1 MKFSII
7 VILYNQANYINE
19 TIESIL
25 KQTYQNFEIIISD
38 DCSTDNTL
46 DIIKNIKDP
55 RLKYV
60 KTQYNMGI
68 NANINNACK
77 YVSGDLVVILGGDDK
92 LRPNHLEKM
101 HEVFSNNNIDVAY
114 CQLTNIDKNGKYIT
128 GKDIPCW
135 FTENKTHIQFLHD
148 FFTMNCLNSPGMTL
162 KYSAMASLLPMNLSI
177 VNYSDVKMHIDLL
190 INGFKLYVLNDIL
203 VDYRQ
208 FKDHRNISGANNG
221 LTYKRILLETKPLMD
236 SYLKIKDI
244 ELLQDVFKEEI
255 NQSRIKPYPEAIPF
269 FLGQMAL
276 LQKDEAR
283 QTWGYQLIAEF
294 ISKKDNYDIV
304 HKLYNFT
311 FKDLLNLSK
320 KIKTE
325 DDFTIKIYKKYETY
339 KKLFNI
345 FILVSIIL
353 LLCLLYFYIKF
364 YFL

>member
-7 VILYNQANYINE
+7 VILYNQANYIKE

-135 FTENKTHIQFLHD
+135 FTENKTHIQFL
-148 FFTMNCLNSPGMTL
+148 
-162 KYSAMASLLPMNLSI
+162 SL
-177 VNYSDVKMHIDLL
+177 
-190 INGFKLYVLNDIL
+190 
-203 VDYRQ
+203 
-208 FKDHRNISGANNG
+208 
-221 LTYKRILLETKPLMD
+221 
-236 SYLKIKDI
+236 
-244 ELLQDVFKEEI
+244 
-255 NQSRIKPYPEAIPF
+255 
-269 FLGQMAL
+269 
-276 LQKDEAR
+276 
-283 QTWGYQLIAEF
+283 
-294 ISKKDNYDIV
+294 
-304 HKLYNFT
+304 
-311 FKDLLNLSK
+311 
-320 KIKTE
+320 
-325 DDFTIKIYKKYETY
+325 
-339 KKLFNI
+339 
-345 FILVSIIL
+345 
-353 LLCLLYFYIKF
+353 
-364 YFL
+364 